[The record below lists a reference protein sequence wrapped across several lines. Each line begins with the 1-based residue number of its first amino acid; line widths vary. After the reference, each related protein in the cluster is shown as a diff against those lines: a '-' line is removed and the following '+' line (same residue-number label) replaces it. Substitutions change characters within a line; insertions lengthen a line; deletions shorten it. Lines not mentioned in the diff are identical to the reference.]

1 MDDTP
6 PPHDDQTVPGVDPGS
21 TADSDGAAQAPP
33 PAEPRPPAGP
43 PSDGPHL
50 ATVSHRGHFW
60 DVYIEIVDDP
70 RRTDSVKGR
79 LCFSPADDAAL
90 GGPVRTAPIL
100 IEPSYQEVIHRARS
114 FEEHQLV
121 GLLRSALP
129 DEEDDEDAAPGS

>member
-6 PPHDDQTVPGVDPGS
+6 PPLDDTAATGS
-21 TADSDGAAQAPP
+21 NPDTASDSAASTPP
-33 PAEPRPPAGP
+33 SPAGEPRPPVGP

-50 ATVSHRGHFW
+50 ATISHRGHFW

-129 DEEDDEDAAPGS
+129 DEEDDGDAELD

>member
-1 MDDTP
+1 MMDDTP
-6 PPHDDQTVPGVDPGS
+6 TRSGELPEEGADPG
-21 TADSDGAAQAPP
+21 APGPAQDEAR
-33 PAEPRPPAGP
+33 ASAGP

-79 LCFSPADDAAL
+79 LCFSPADDTAV
-90 GGPVRTAPIL
+90 GGPVRTASIL

-114 FEEHQLV
+114 FEDHQLI

-129 DEEDDEDAAPGS
+129 DEGDAD

>member
-1 MDDTP
+1 MTDDTP
-6 PPHDDQTVPGVDPGS
+6 TPSGEPTDPG
-21 TADSDGAAQAPP
+21 TEAG
-33 PAEPRPPAGP
+33 PAKEPRTPTGP

-79 LCFSPADDAAL
+79 LCFSPADDTAA

-100 IEPSYQEVIHRARS
+100 IEASYQEVIHRARS
-114 FEEHQLV
+114 FEDHQLV

-129 DEEDDEDAAPGS
+129 GDEDDED

>member
-1 MDDTP
+1 MMDDTP
-6 PPHDDQTVPGVDPGS
+6 THGAEPPRAGGGSGADPGGS
-21 TADSDGAAQAPP
+21 RSVPE
-33 PAEPRPPAGP
+33 EPRTPVGP

-50 ATVSHRGHFW
+50 ATVSHLGHFW

-79 LCFSPADDAAL
+79 LCFSPADDTAT

-114 FEEHQLV
+114 FEDHQLV
-121 GLLRSALP
+121 GLLRSCLP
-129 DEEDDEDAAPGS
+129 DEDEES

>member
-1 MDDTP
+1 MTDDMPTP
-6 PPHDDQTVPGVDPGS
+6 SGEPTDPGTEAGPTGS
-21 TADSDGAAQAPP
+21 DSEEVRAPS
-33 PAEPRPPAGP
+33 GP

-79 LCFSPADDAAL
+79 LCFSSADDTGG

-129 DEEDDEDAAPGS
+129 GDEDEEA

>member
-1 MDDTP
+1 MIDDTP
-6 PPHDDQTVPGVDPGS
+6 VPSDEGEAGS
-21 TADSDGAAQAPP
+21 GTDAG
-33 PAEPRPPAGP
+33 AEPRPPVGP

-79 LCFSPADDAAL
+79 LCFSPADDTAV

-121 GLLRSALP
+121 GLLRSSLP
-129 DEEDDEDAAPGS
+129 DEDED